1 MCKKTEKGCSKT
13 VFIHYGV
20 FCFSLCA
27 CVCDSYF
34 GLLV

>member
-13 VFIHYGV
+13 VFIHYVV
-20 FCFSLCA
+20 FLFQFV
-27 CVCDSYF
+27 CVCLLFLF